1 MKRDPISDLIR
12 RVSQAMTAAYMKQ
25 EPGLTLP
32 QTCILRAL
40 MQKGPVNQ
48 TQLRLE
54 AGIDRSTAA
63 SMLNRM
69 ARAGMLVNVRMESDK
84 RALLVSI
91 TPAGRAALLKAD
103 GALAAAERELVGMVP
118 RVKRPYFKDGLQAI
132 VNGAAAGG

>member
-1 MKRDPISDLIR
+1 MKREPISELIR

-32 QTCILRAL
+32 QTCILRSL
-40 MQKGPVNQ
+40 LQKGPVNQ
-48 TQLRLE
+48 TQLRLV
-54 AGIDRSTAA
+54 AGMDKSTANL
-63 SMLNRM
+63 MLRKL
-69 ARAGMLVNVRMESDK
+69 ATAGMVVNLRVESDR

-103 GALAAAERELVGMVP
+103 AALASAERDVVAMVP

-132 VNGAAAGG
+132 VNAVAAGG